1 MKNKYVCKIMA
12 ITMTLCFTIVS
23 GCGGRTENDSAKT
36 ADGAE
41 IEAVQENDEED
52 AVSINPEDMFTER
65 DISGDYDEKTVNVTL
80 ADASS
85 NADDESVDIDRDT
98 VKITG
103 KGTYV
108 ITGSLSDG
116 MVIVDAGD
124 SDKVQLVL
132 NGVDITSKTSAPV
145 YVRNAKKVFIT
156 LAEGTDNTLAN
167 GGSYEAID
175 ENNIDAVIFAKD
187 DITFN
192 GKGSLTINASAGHGV
207 VGKDDVVITSGTYNV
222 TAVSHSFDGK
232 DSIRVAGGTFN
243 LSTGKD
249 GLHSENKDDPA
260 KGYIYVKDGDFTI
273 AAESDGMSA
282 ASLLRIDGGR
292 INVTESYEGLEAK
305 DIILNDG
312 DIQIVSADDGVNATD
327 KSTAGDK
334 GKADPDGNGERPEPL
349 DDRERPER
357 PADGE
362 VPERPA
368 DGEVPERPDGT
379 MPPDFEPGEGFD
391 KNNGTDSSEAGD
403 SPDGKKMPG
412 GSDGKK
418 MPGGPG
424 GGDDVQ
430 DVSVVINGGTLVI
443 DAEGDGIDSNG
454 SLTINGGT
462 VYIAGPSRGGNGA
475 LDYGKE
481 AVITGGTVIAAGDG
495 GMAESFGEE
504 STQESVLVN
513 VEDQTDGGDIIL
525 KDDSGN
531 ELIRWNVAKRFNS
544 VVVSCP
550 QMLKGEKYTLITG
563 NDSTEVNI
571 E

>member
-192 GKGSLTINASAGHGV
+192 GNGSLTINASAGHGV

-249 GLHSENKDDPA
+249 GLHSENKDDPV

-334 GKADPDGNGERPEPL
+334 GKADPDGNGERPEPPA
-349 DDRERPER
+349 DGERPER
-357 PADGE
+357 PADRE
-362 VPERPA
+362 RPERPA

-391 KNNGTDSSEAGD
+391 KNKGTDSSEAGD
-403 SPDGKKMPG
+403 SP
-412 GSDGKK
+412 DGKK

-454 SLTINGGT
+454 TLTVNGGT

-495 GMAESFGEE
+495 GMAESFGEK

-525 KDDSGN
+525 RDDSGN

-563 NDSTEVNI
+563 KDSTEVNI

>member
-1 MKNKYVCKIMA
+1 MKNKYICKIVTIAMA
-12 ITMTLCFTIVS
+12 LCFTIVS

-156 LAEGTDNTLAN
+156 LAEGTDNTLTN

-249 GLHSENKDDPA
+249 GLHSENKDDPV

-334 GKADPDGNGERPEPL
+334 GKADPDGNGERPEPPA
-349 DDRERPER
+349 DGERPER

-391 KNNGTDSSEAGD
+391 KNKGTDSSEAGD

-412 GSDGKK
+412 G
-418 MPGGPG
+418 PG

-430 DVSVVINGGTLVI
+430 NVSVVINGGTLVI

>member
-1 MKNKYVCKIMA
+1 MKNKCACKIMA
-12 ITMTLCFTIVS
+12 IAMTICFTITS

-80 ADASS
+80 ADVSS

-156 LAEGTDNTLAN
+156 LAEGTDNTLTN
-167 GGSYEAID
+167 SGSYEAID

-249 GLHSENKDDPA
+249 GLHSENKDDQA

-292 INVTESYEGLEAK
+292 INVTESHEGLEAK

-312 DIQIVSADDGVNATD
+312 DIQIVAADDGVNATD

-334 GKADPDGNGERPEPL
+334 GKADPDGNGERPEP
-349 DDRERPER
+349 
-357 PADGE
+357 
-362 VPERPA
+362 
-368 DGEVPERPDGT
+368 
-379 MPPDFEPGEGFD
+379 PDFKPGEGFD
-391 KNNGTDSSEAGD
+391 KNNGTDSSGAGD
-403 SPDGKKMPG
+403 SLDGKKMPG
-412 GSDGKK
+412 GPDGKK

-424 GGDDVQ
+424 VGDDVQ

-454 SLTINGGT
+454 ILTVNGGT

-525 KDDSGN
+525 RDDSGN
-531 ELIRWNVAKRFNS
+531 ELIRWNVAKGFNS

-563 NDSTEVNI
+563 KDSTEVNI

>member
-1 MKNKYVCKIMA
+1 MKNKCACKIMA
-12 ITMTLCFTIVS
+12 IAMTICFTITS

-80 ADASS
+80 ADVSS

-292 INVTESYEGLEAK
+292 INVTESHEGLEAK

-312 DIQIVSADDGVNATD
+312 DIQIVAADDGVNATD

-334 GKADPDGNGERPEPL
+334 GKEDPDGNGERQE
-349 DDRERPER
+349 
-357 PADGE
+357 
-362 VPERPA
+362 
-368 DGEVPERPDGT
+368 
-379 MPPDFEPGEGFD
+379 PPDFKPGEGFD

-403 SPDGKKMPG
+403 SLDGKKMQG

-424 GGDDVQ
+424 VGDDVQ

-454 SLTINGGT
+454 ILTVNGGT

-475 LDYGKE
+475 FDYGKE

-525 KDDSGN
+525 RDDSGN
-531 ELIRWNVAKRFNS
+531 ELIRWNVAKGFNS

-563 NDSTEVNI
+563 KDSTEVNI